1 MNPTSELVA
10 VRAIIAED
18 EPVLASAFAKAL
30 TVAWPELRIEAIVGD
45 GDSALQAMLQ
55 HEPDV
60 AFLDI
65 RMPGASGLDAAQAI
79 AEDWP
84 HAKAPP
90 LLVFVTAYDMHA
102 VQAFDLAAADY
113 LVKPVRPDRL
123 ALAVSRLREKLAQ
136 RLPRDESLTRLATA
150 LGPLL
155 GQLERSSTATPQPP
169 LRMLAAG
176 VGNSVRMIPVSDVIY
191 LQATDKYVNAVCADS
206 EALLRTSLSTL
217 AQQLDDRFRRIHR
230 GTIVNMDHV
239 EAALRDDTG
248 KLRLSLRSR
257 PERLLVSRLHTDL
270 FRPM

>member
-1 MNPTSELVA
+1 MNTITQTSA
-10 VRAIIAED
+10 VHAIIAED
-18 EPVLASAFAKAL
+18 EPVLASALAGSLA
-30 TVAWPELRIEAIVGD
+30 TVWPELVIDAILGD

-55 HEPDV
+55 YQPDV

-65 RMPGASGLDAAQAI
+65 RMPGMSGLEVAQAV

-84 HAKAPP
+84 HGKAPP

-123 ALAVSRLREKLAQ
+123 ALTVSRLGQKLAQ
-136 RLPRDESLTRLATA
+136 RLPREESLVRLASA
-150 LGPLL
+150 LAPLL
-155 GQLERSSTATPQPP
+155 GQLDRPPSAQQKP
-169 LRMLAAG
+169 LRTLAAG
-176 VGNSVRMIPVSDVIY
+176 AGNSVRMIPVDEVIY
-191 LQATDKYVNAVCADS
+191 LQATDKYVNAVCAAS

-217 AQQLDDRFRRIHR
+217 APQLDDRFRRIHR

-239 EAALRDDTG
+239 EAAVRDDTG
-248 KLRLSLRSR
+248 RLRLCLRSR
-257 PERLLVSRLHTDL
+257 PERLLVSRVHADL